1 MTEHYAYDIYGFRLA
16 VSGTAKEGFQ
26 RAFRRFRTGDIDPEQ
41 EADLWIKE
49 ADNNTEVLPFKRL
62 GDDKGMLLPFG
73 EESNV
78 FLYQRGIPATFI
90 LNTAFPLINWN
101 DKCLVHAGVVSMN
114 DRSLMLPALSN
125 VGKTSVVLN
134 LLKKRYKF
142 IAEDLAALSTG
153 GIAYPFEWG
162 TLLPNYLVTDDELI
176 ARKVLGRKYAF
187 RLGYKLYLSAW
198 HYLTN
203 HFPSRRVRWLLDT
216 SFAPRYSVN
225 IDDLFPGAKIDV
237 SPPISHVF
245 FLQKYN
251 GEKVLIRGAS
261 ADDIA
266 DRMAF
271 VVLTAIM
278 EMNRI
283 LDEYYKHV
291 ARGGKRGKRI
301 EERFS
306 HDREIIL
313 AAIRNTQVFEILIPA
328 ESEPKR
334 LYPEVATLIDEYFNR

>member
-16 VSGTAKEGFQ
+16 VSGTAREGFQ
-26 RAFRRFRTGDIDPEQ
+26 RAFRRFRTGDIDPEY

-49 ADNNTEVLPFKRL
+49 VDNNEEVLPFQRL

-73 EESNV
+73 EENNV

-90 LNTAFPLINWN
+90 LNTAFPLISWS
-101 DKCLVHAGVVSMN
+101 DKCLVHAGTVSKN
-114 DRSLMLPALSN
+114 NRSLMLPALSN
-125 VGKTSVVLN
+125 VGKTSIVLN
-134 LLKKRYKF
+134 LLKKGYKF
-142 IAEDLAALSTG
+142 IAEDLAALSTD

-176 ARKVLGRKYAF
+176 ARRILGRKYAF
-187 RLGYKLYLSAW
+187 RFGYKLYLNAW
-198 HYLTN
+198 HYLNT
-203 HFPSRRVRWLLDT
+203 HFPSRRVRWLLET
-216 SFAPRYSVN
+216 SFAPRYSAN
-225 IDDLFPGAKIDV
+225 IEALFPGAKIDV

-245 FLQKYN
+245 FLQKCN
-251 GEKVLIRGAS
+251 GAKVLIRRTS
-261 ADDIA
+261 AENTA

-271 VVLTAIM
+271 VILTAIL

-283 LDEYYKHV
+283 LDEYYKHA
-291 ARGGKRGKRI
+291 ARGGKRSKRI

-313 AAIRNTQVFEILIPA
+313 AAIRNTQVFEVLIPV